1 MKPRAGRWH
10 EYRLRRA
17 PNRGRWR
24 GLQALWDEPAPRTPL
39 QFLQLERRVCAAAGR
54 QADEILGHHLIG
66 AHQDA
71 AFVEQAVEAARQR
84 HDGVLRHKG
93 QRTTSVWL
101 PGGALCVVETPYL
114 RPQTPRRP
122 GRKRT
127 RRGPTGAGVY
137 PVLEAL
143 GIAHRVS
150 PATRSQM
157 ALYTVQAGSY
167 QEAVQLLAEQG
178 VPVDVTTLRRVAQST
193 ARADIALRDGAL
205 AQARR
210 TPVAADGPLAGLRV
224 RVSIDGGRVRT
235 RSPHPGRRT
244 KKGRHRFDTPWREPR
259 VLLIDVLDRNG
270 RADPLRR
277 PLYDTLL
284 EDAEA
289 TRALIIGYL
298 RLLGAAHAQRGVFIA
313 DGAEWIWER
322 SDQIRQEAEIPTR
335 RWVEGVDFYHASEHL
350 HDAIE
355 LGRDRNASE
364 RRQQYERLRHVLRRD
379 ADGVHKVIE
388 ALQSRSAR
396 PAGSEDEHGHR
407 LLRTT
412 PASHGLR
419 QADSSEG
426 AGGIGACGE
435 RHPPGHQPALQSPQH
450 VLGHRNRRRPDA
462 FARRLQVRALAR
474 TEAPGPHADLSRA
487 LLRSVAPRP
496 ARHRVPT
503 KSQRGPG
510 KPHGRQPCS
519 RFADEP
525 ERPRSAIASLAD
537 DGAG

>member
-1 MKPRAGRWH
+1 MARGSITPSPERGTMEGLEA
-10 EYRLRRA
+10 LRE
-17 PNRGRWR
+17 
-24 GLQALWDEPAPRTPL
+24 EPAPRTPL
-39 QFLQLERRVCAAAGR
+39 QFLQLERRVCAAAGQ
-54 QADEILGHHLIG
+54 QADEILGHHLIA

-114 RPQTPRRP
+114 RPPTPRRP

-127 RRGPTGAGVY
+127 RRGPTGPGVY

-178 VPVDVTTLRRVAQST
+178 VAVDVTTLKRVAQST
-193 ARADIALRDGAL
+193 ARADIGLRDGAL

-235 RSPHPGRRT
+235 RSPRPGRRT

-259 VLLIDVLDRNG
+259 VLLIDVLDRHG
-270 RADPLRR
+270 QADPLRL

-289 TRALIIGYL
+289 TMALIIGYL
-298 RLLGAAHAQRGVFIA
+298 RLLGAAHAQRVVFIA

-322 SDQIRQEAEIPTR
+322 SDRIRQEAEIPPR
-335 RWVEGVDFYHASEHL
+335 RWVEVVDFYHASEHL

-355 LGRDRNASE
+355 LCRDRNASA

-379 ADGVHKVIE
+379 ADGAPKVIE
-388 ALQSRSAR
+388 ALRPEAR
-396 PAGSEDEHGHR
+396 GRRGRKMNTAI
-407 LLRTT
+407 
-412 PASHGLR
+412 AYF
-419 QADSSEG
+419 
-426 AGGIGACGE
+426 E
-435 RHPPGHQPALQSPQH
+435 RHRHRMAYAQLTRRKLPVGSGPVESAIRRIINLRFKAPSIFWTPETVADLMHLRAAFKCGRWPELMHRVLTQTFPVPSFARWPRDQLDTGPPHRAKEDQDTPGHATLQP
-450 VLGHRNRRRPDA
+450 VRRRA
-462 FARRLQVRALAR
+462 
-474 TEAPGPHADLSRA
+474 
-487 LLRSVAPRP
+487 
-496 ARHRVPT
+496 
-503 KSQRGPG
+503 
-510 KPHGRQPCS
+510 
-519 RFADEP
+519 
-525 ERPRSAIASLAD
+525 
-537 DGAG
+537 

>member
-1 MKPRAGRWH
+1 MARGSITPSPERGTMEGLEA
-10 EYRLRRA
+10 LRE
-17 PNRGRWR
+17 
-24 GLQALWDEPAPRTPL
+24 EPAPRTPL
-39 QFLQLERRVCAAAGR
+39 QFLQLERRVCAAAGQ
-54 QADEILGHHLIG
+54 QADEILGHHLIA

-114 RPQTPRRP
+114 RPPTPRRP

-127 RRGPTGAGVY
+127 RRGPTGPGVY

-178 VPVDVTTLRRVAQST
+178 VAVDVTTLKRVAQST
-193 ARADIALRDGAL
+193 ARADIGLRDGAL

-235 RSPHPGRRT
+235 RSPRPGRRT

-259 VLLIDVLDRNG
+259 VLLIDVLDRHG
-270 RADPLRR
+270 QADPLRL

-289 TRALIIGYL
+289 TMALIIGYL
-298 RLLGAAHAQRGVFIA
+298 RLLGAAHAQRVVFIA

-322 SDQIRQEAEIPTR
+322 SDRIRQEAEIPPP
-335 RWVEGVDFYHASEHL
+335 A
-350 HDAIE
+350 
-355 LGRDRNASE
+355 LGRGGRLLPRQRAPARRHRVVSGSQRVGAPAAVRKAASCAASRCG
-364 RRQQYERLRHVLRRD
+364 RRPQGHR
-379 ADGVHKVIE
+379 
-388 ALQSRSAR
+388 SPPTRSAR

-419 QADSSEG
+419 PVDSSEV

-435 RHPPGHQPALQSPQH
+435 RHPPDHQPALQGPQH
-450 VLGHRNRRRPDA
+450 FLDPRNRGGPDA

-474 TEAPGPHADLSRA
+474 TDAPGPDADLSRA
-487 LLRSVAPRP
+487 LLRSLAPRP
-496 ARHRVPT
+496 TRHRAP
-503 KSQRGPG
+503 P
-510 KPHGRQPCS
+510 
-519 RFADEP
+519 
-525 ERPRSAIASLAD
+525 
-537 DGAG
+537 